1 MDGYRSR
8 IMRAGCT
15 AYFEKPIDQL
25 TIVERIHN
33 ALGIKQMTL
42 LEKENGGK
50 EAAMEERSMKI
61 LIVDDNASDRKLLR
75 LIFERYGY
83 HTIIEAGDGLE
94 GIDMARAMAPDII
107 VSDALMPRMDGFQ
120 FLWAIK
126 MDEDLRN
133 IPFLF
138 HSAVYTGLKEE
149 ELALRLGADGFITRP
164 KEPDE
169 FWREMVPVLEE
180 IASGR
185 RKPKPPQL
193 LAEEMEYLRKYSEVV
208 ARKLEEK
215 VRELEETLARRKK
228 AEEELIKL
236 SLAVEQSPVSIIIT
250 DLNGNIEF
258 VNPKFC
264 QITGFS
270 SEEVVGRNTRIL
282 KSGET
287 SPEDYQRLWA
297 AITTGKVW
305 QGEFHNIKKNGELFW
320 ESATISPVKNREG
333 SIFHYMAIKE
343 DITERKK
350 LEEQLLHA
358 QKMEAVG
365 TLAGGIAHDFN
376 NILTVIMG
384 YSTILKIRMPKG
396 DPLLNNVIQIQAAA
410 ERAAGLTRSL
420 LAFSRK
426 QRIDTK
432 VVDLNDVVNG
442 IRNMLRRLIRE
453 DIELRIV
460 PAEEGLP
467 VLADVGQLEQVLL
480 NLATNA
486 CDAMDVGGS
495 ITITTGVAELEEE
508 LRDAEGVVEPG
519 RYALL
524 TFADTGAGMGE
535 GTRQRMFDP
544 FFTTKDIGKGT
555 GLGLAICYGIIKQHG
570 GFIDCRSEPGKGA
583 TFRIYLPLVQTIA
596 EHMEPSETLP
606 LTGGSET
613 ILVAEDDPVV
623 MDITTEILMEFG
635 YTVIQAGD
643 GEEAVALYRDHWRGI
658 SLCLLDVVMPGK
670 RGCEVFKELRRINP
684 DARVLFMSGYS
695 ADASSLDHL
704 LKEGNG
710 FISKPLEIHD
720 LLRKVREAL
729 ER

>member
-1 MDGYRSR
+1 M
-8 IMRAGCT
+8 I
-15 AYFEKPIDQL
+15 
-25 TIVERIHN
+25 
-33 ALGIKQMTL
+33 L
-42 LEKENGGK
+42 LEKENGAK
-50 EAAMEERSMKI
+50 EAAMGERSMKI

-75 LIFERYGY
+75 LIFEKYGY
-83 HTIIEAGDGLE
+83 HSIIEAGDGLE

-120 FLWAIK
+120 FLWTIK

-149 ELALRLGADGFITRP
+149 ELALHLGAEGFITRP

-169 FWREMVPVLEE
+169 FWREMAPVLED

-185 RKPKPPQL
+185 RKPKHPQL

-228 AEEELIKL
+228 AEDELLKL

-250 DLNGNIEF
+250 DLDGNIEF
-258 VNPKFC
+258 INPKFC
-264 QITGFS
+264 EITGYS
-270 SEEVVGRNTRIL
+270 TEEVIGRNPRIL

-287 SPEDYQRLWA
+287 PPEEYERLWA

-305 QGEFHNIKKNGELFW
+305 HGEFHNKRKNGKLFW

-333 SIFHYMAIKE
+333 TISHYMAIKE
-343 DITERKK
+343 DITETKR
-350 LEEQLLHA
+350 LEEQLLHS

-365 TLAGGIAHDFN
+365 SLAGGIAHDFN
-376 NILTVIMG
+376 NILTAIMG
-384 YSTILKIRMPKG
+384 YSSILKIRMPKG
-396 DPLLNNVIQIQAAA
+396 DPLLTNVIQIQAAA

-426 QRIDTK
+426 QQIDTK
-432 VVDLNDVVNG
+432 VVDLNAVVNG
-442 IRNMLRRLIRE
+442 IRNMLSRLIRE

-480 NLATNA
+480 NLTTNA
-486 CDAMDVGGS
+486 CDAMAIGGS

-508 LRDAEGVVEPG
+508 LRDAEGIVEPG

-524 TFADTGAGMGE
+524 TFADTGAGMEE
-535 GTRQRMFDP
+535 GVRQRMFDP
-544 FFTTKDIGKGT
+544 FFTTKEVGKGT
-555 GLGLAICYGIIKQHG
+555 GLGLAICYGIIMQHG
-570 GFIDCRSEPGKGA
+570 GYIECRSEPEKGA
-583 TFRIYLPLVQTIA
+583 AFRIYLPLVETIA
-596 EHMEPSETLP
+596 NHIEPSETLP
-606 LTGGSET
+606 LTWGSET
-613 ILVAEDDPVV
+613 ILVAEDDPGTMGV
-623 MDITTEILMEFG
+623 TTEILTEFG
-635 YTVIQAGD
+635 YTVIPAGD
-643 GEEAVALYRDHWRGI
+643 GEEAVAVYRDHWREIG
-658 SLCLLDVVMPGK
+658 LCLLDVVMPKK
-670 RGCEVFKELRRINP
+670 RGCQVFEDLRRINP
-684 DARVLFMSGYS
+684 VVKVLFMSGYQE
-695 ADASSLDHL
+695 DVSLRNHI
-704 LKEGNG
+704 
-710 FISKPLEIHD
+710 ISKGNCFIAKPMRAHE
-720 LLRKVREAL
+720 LLQKVREAL